1 MKQNPDIVLE
11 LQDIA
16 PTLASLQGRGSP
28 FTIPQETLKAIELSE
43 KAKNAIDVE
52 NLVFGTK
59 SNVWAVPENYWLT
72 LNEDILNKINSIAAD
87 EIDLARI
94 SKVGAFTTPENYF
107 EPLADLILDKVKYTS
122 LPSRAQASFTTP
134 NNYFENLESQLFT
147 KIKEDTA
154 KAPKKIIFVQ
164 WRRIAVAAVLTGVIF
179 SAIWF
184 LRNNN
189 TPIGVSAVA
198 PTAMNEQQ
206 VQEYVQEQATEAD
219 IQNMVEAS
227 EQENIQEEDLQK
239 LLSQPKEQKTENK
252 KAEVEEYISNE
263 IDESALTELL

>member
-1 MKQNPDIVLE
+1 MKHNPDIVLE

-16 PTLASLQGRGSP
+16 PTLASLQGRGTP
-28 FTIPQETLKAIELSE
+28 FTIPQEGFKTIELSE
-43 KAKNAIDVE
+43 EVKNANDAE
-52 NLVFGTK
+52 SLVFGTK
-59 SNVWAVPENYWLT
+59 SNIWAVPENYWLT
-72 LNEDILNKINSIAAD
+72 LNEDILNKINSITAD
-87 EIDLARI
+87 EMDLATI

-107 EPLADLILDKVKYTS
+107 EPLADLILDKVMHETPPVKS
-122 LPSRAQASFTTP
+122 QPSFAIP
-134 NNYFENLESQLFT
+134 KNYFENLESQLFT
-147 KIKEDTA
+147 KLKEETA
-154 KAPKKIIFVQ
+154 KTPKKIIFVQ
-164 WRRIAVAAVLTGVIF
+164 WRRMAVAAVLTGVIF

-184 LRNNN
+184 LRSNN

-227 EQENIQEEDLQK
+227 EQENIQDEDLQK
-239 LLSQPKEQKTENK
+239 LLTQPKEQKTENK

-263 IDESALTELL
+263 IDESSLTELL